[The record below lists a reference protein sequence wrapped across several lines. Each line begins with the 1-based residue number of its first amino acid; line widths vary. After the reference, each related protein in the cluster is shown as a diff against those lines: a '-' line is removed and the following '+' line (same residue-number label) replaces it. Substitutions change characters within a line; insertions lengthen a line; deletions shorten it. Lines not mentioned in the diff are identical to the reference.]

1 MKNAVLL
8 NTQICTCPNQYLLV
22 PGEMCDLCMGLVID
36 QSGLEQLP
44 KSSTPDLFDE
54 FYFEE
59 LETFY
64 EDIEYAA

>member
-1 MKNAVLL
+1 MKTTALL
-8 NTQICTCPNQYLLV
+8 NTQICTCPNQFLLAS
-22 PGEMCDLCMGLVID
+22 GEVCELCMGIVSAVSD
-36 QSGLEQLP
+36 HHGLP
-44 KSSTPDLFDE
+44 THSHVDIFDE